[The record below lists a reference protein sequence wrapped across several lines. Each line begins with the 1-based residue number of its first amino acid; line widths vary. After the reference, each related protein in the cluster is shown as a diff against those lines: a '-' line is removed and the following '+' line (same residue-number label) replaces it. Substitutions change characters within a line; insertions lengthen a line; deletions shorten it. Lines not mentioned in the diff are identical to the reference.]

1 MDSDASHGRRSLS
14 KVVAARARRAASAIW
29 GKTARGPDSPVPMA
43 FGVEEMAAVAAGLG
57 WHLADASASDTWAVP
72 GRASLVVVAITTG
85 NAGMGFV
92 CIQRMRAQPERVTV
106 PIIALL
112 SDAVPGGDLPQ
123 ALGIHSDLQACGAD
137 DVIHG
142 VESGAALEWA
152 VAMCRVRGVARRTAR
167 SVGSESIADSLVL
180 SESFFFSDAS
190 WAARL
195 TPQKSFA
202 ECGVNTDVVGCAAA
216 APDRRARSWSPRARR
231 KFFGSDAG
239 SSDEG

>member
-1 MDSDASHGRRSLS
+1 MADKRIANFPSMAPILSTPSKNPSDTSDAQDRMDSDASHGRRSLS

-123 ALGIHSDLQACGAD
+123 ALGIHSDLQVVTSGGATILELKM
-137 DVIHG
+137 VPG
-142 VESGAALEWA
+142 NNGAHN
-152 VAMCRVRGVARRTAR
+152 MC
-167 SVGSESIADSLVL
+167 
-180 SESFFFSDAS
+180 
-190 WAARL
+190 
-195 TPQKSFA
+195 
-202 ECGVNTDVVGCAAA
+202 
-216 APDRRARSWSPRARR
+216 
-231 KFFGSDAG
+231 
-239 SSDEG
+239 